1 MHQIM
6 WSCGHLSMPFPPPSH
21 VAYAYLN
28 HTWYNSISNLVSLI
42 TKTKL
47 RLSPSG
53 SLPFSGE
60 KPSNQCTSRLEHG
73 SGCPVWCSEAPG
85 CRSLLCHSPL
95 TIPYFVGTERLLNP
109 LVGPDYELRA
119 LGQTVC
125 IWSSMTYAKCMYE
138 AWMMRAH
145 DACAWYSYT
154 YNIIRELLREKSVH
168 RSF

>member
-47 RLSPSG
+47 GLSPSG

-73 SGCPVWCSEAPG
+73 SGVLYGAPRHQG
-85 CRSLLCHSPL
+85 VGLYCATPRLPSLTL
-95 TIPYFVGTERLLNP
+95 
-109 LVGPDYELRA
+109 
-119 LGQTVC
+119 LGQSGCWTPLWGQTMNSGPWVRLC
-125 IWSSMTYAKCMYE
+125 AYE
-138 AWMMRAH
+138 AAWHMQNACMRHEWCAHMMHVH
-145 DACAWYSYT
+145 DT
-154 YNIIRELLREKSVH
+154 VTHITL
-168 RSF
+168 